1 MKLGIVSDLHLEF
14 RDANFFYDIS
24 DKLHESEADVI
35 ILAGDIHSQK
45 IMRDLFLKSIQKP
58 YFFVH
63 GNHDYYNKFA
73 VVEDDFHEEIFDG
86 VKIAGACLWTNFA
99 NNLEAEY
106 LASRSINDFRAIP
119 NFSTK
124 QCRDMFFLQFSKL
137 VSSDAEIIVTHF
149 PPTYATENPLFIG
162 NPLNPY
168 FMNDLDGWIKESGKK
183 LWIHG
188 HTHTRREAMVG
199 NCRVITN
206 QLGYPGEIK
215 EPFEIKIVEV

>member
-35 ILAGDIHSQK
+35 ILAGDIHRQK
-45 IMRDLFLKSIQKP
+45 IMRDLFLESIQKP

-73 VVEDDFHEEIFDG
+73 FVEDDFHEEIFDG
-86 VKIAGACLWTNFA
+86 VKIAGACLWTHFGDDPIVEIHA
-99 NNLEAEY
+99 REE
-106 LASRSINDFRAIP
+106 INDFRVIP
-119 NFSTK
+119 NFTTFKCKEIFS
-124 QCRDMFFLQFSKL
+124 QQFKKL
-137 VSSDAEIIVTHF
+137 MQSDADIIVTHF
-149 PPTYATENPLFIG
+149 PPTYATENPLYK
-162 NPLNPY
+162 NSPLNPY
-168 FMNDLDGWIKESGKK
+168 FMNNLDDHVYDKK

-215 EPFEIKIVEV
+215 EPYEIKIVEV